1 MYLCM
6 TNRKAAMGTV
16 TLELKVFSL
25 LRYFVLE
32 KSGNLLLVT
41 GTKRSEENKIYFTLY
56 FS

>member
-1 MYLCM
+1 M